1 MSSGGPAALSVS
13 ELTAVVRGAV
23 AAEARLE
30 DVLVEGEVSN
40 LRMPPSG
47 HLYFTLRDA
56 QASVRCVCWRSSVQ
70 RIPFHPENGLT
81 VVAHGRVDVYEAE
94 GSYQLYVDRL
104 DPAGVGAL
112 ALAVEQIAR
121 RLREAGLFDAGHKRP
136 LPLLP
141 RRVAVVTSPTGA
153 AVRDV
158 LTVLRRRAPQVGV
171 VVVPTPV
178 QGEGA
183 DIDIALAIEHAGRA
197 RGVEVVLLVRGGGSY
212 EDLFSFQSEPVVR
225 AIRACLRPV
234 VTGVGHETDTT
245 LADHAADRRAPTP
258 SAAAELAVPDT
269 AALVEELEARRLRL
283 RRGLRQEMATKRS
296 ALQRALE
303 RLERVSPSVR
313 LPQLR
318 QDVDGRSVRLRAA
331 LLRELAAKR
340 RRLDAVTA
348 RLELVAPRRRIPAER
363 EGLRRRRDHL
373 EAALRTDLA
382 ARRAAVGVA
391 TARLQALSPRRVLER
406 GYSLTL
412 DARTGSVVD
421 DASKLA
427 PGARIDTLLR
437 RGRLRSRV
445 EDTSSGADA
454 PVGGTPP
461 RPSSADYGDADDSL
475 PPLSTGKD
483 EQMYDVA
490 ASGDPAEAPR
500 PEGHD

>member
-1 MSSGGPAALSVS
+1 MSQASGPAALTVS

-40 LRMPPSG
+40 LRLPPSG
-47 HLYFTLRDA
+47 HLYFTLRDPR
-56 QASVRCVCWRSSVQ
+56 ASVRCVAWRSTVQ
-70 RIPFHPENGLT
+70 RIPFHPENGMT
-81 VVAHGRVDVYEAE
+81 VVAHGRVDVYESE

-112 ALAVEQIAR
+112 ALAVEQTAR
-121 RLREAGLFDAGHKRP
+121 RLREAGLFDPALKRP

-158 LTVLRRRAPQVGV
+158 LNVLRRRAPQVGV
-171 VVVPTPV
+171 LVVPTPV

-183 DIDIALAIEHAGRA
+183 DIAIAEAIVHAGRA
-197 RGVEVVLLVRGGGSY
+197 RDVDVVLLVRGGGSY

-225 AIRACLRPV
+225 AIRACPRPV
-234 VTGVGHETDTT
+234 VSGVGHETDTT

-269 AALVEELEARRLRL
+269 AALVEELDARRVRL
-283 RRGLRQEMATKRS
+283 RRGLRQEMTAKR
-296 ALQRALE
+296 AVLERAMQ
-303 RLERVSPSVR
+303 RLERVSPSER

-318 QDVDGRSVRLRAA
+318 QALDARSLRLRAA

-340 RRLDAVTA
+340 RRLDGLTS
-348 RLELVAPRRRIPAER
+348 RLELTAPRRRIPTER
-363 EGLRRRRDHL
+363 EGLRRRRESL
-373 EAALRTDLA
+373 EAALRADLA
-382 ARRAAVGVA
+382 GRRAAVG
-391 TARLQALSPRRVLER
+391 TARARLEALSPRRVLER

-412 DARTGSVVD
+412 DARTGAVVD
-421 DASKLA
+421 DASRLG
-427 PGARIDTLLR
+427 PGAEISTLLR

-445 EDTSSGADA
+445 EAVEPGPA
-454 PVGGTPP
+454 
-461 RPSSADYGDADDSL
+461 
-475 PPLSTGKD
+475 STAEG
-483 EQMYDVA
+483 ERMYDGA
-490 ASGDPAEAPR
+490 TSGDPAGAPEPDG
-500 PEGHD
+500 PE

>member
-1 MSSGGPAALSVS
+1 MSSAPKPVALTVS

-40 LRMPPSG
+40 LRTGPSG
-47 HLYFTLRDA
+47 HLYFTLRDPR
-56 QASVRCVCWRSSVQ
+56 ASVRCVSWRSSVQ
-70 RIPFHPENGLT
+70 RIPFNPENGMT
-81 VVAHGRVDVYEAE
+81 VVAHGRVDVYEAD
-94 GSYQLYVDRL
+94 GAYQLYVDRL
-104 DPAGVGAL
+104 DPAGIGAL
-112 ALAVEQIAR
+112 ALAVDQTAK
-121 RLREAGLFDAGHKRP
+121 RLRALGLFDPALKRP

-158 LTVLRRRAPQVGV
+158 LNVLRRRAPQVGV
-171 VVVPTPV
+171 VIVPTPV

-183 DIDIALAIEHAGRA
+183 DIAIAEAIVQAGRA
-197 RGVEVVLLVRGGGSY
+197 RDVDLVLVVRGGGSY

-225 AIRACLRPV
+225 AIRACPRPV

-269 AALVEELEARRLRL
+269 ATLVEELDARRVRL
-283 RRGLRQEMATKRS
+283 RRGLRQEMSAKR
-296 ALQRALE
+296 ALLDRALE
-303 RLERVSPSVR
+303 RLDRVSPSAR

-318 QDVDGRSVRLRAA
+318 QALDGRSVRLRAA

-348 RLELVAPRRRIPAER
+348 RLELTAPGRRLPAER
-363 EGLRRRRDHL
+363 EGLRRRRESL
-373 EAALRTDLA
+373 GAALRADLA
-382 ARRAAVGVA
+382 ARRAAVGLSR
-391 TARLQALSPRRVLER
+391 ARLEALSPRRVLER

-412 DARTGSVVD
+412 DARTGAVVD
-421 DASKLA
+421 DASSLT
-427 PGARIDTLLR
+427 PGTEIATLLR

-445 EDTSSGADA
+445 EEVEAGPPS
-454 PVGGTPP
+454 TP
-461 RPSSADYGDADDSL
+461 DG
-475 PPLSTGKD
+475 
-483 EQMYDVA
+483 EQMYDGA
-490 ASGDPAEAPR
+490 TPGDPAGAPTPDG
-500 PEGHD
+500 PE

>member
-1 MSSGGPAALSVS
+1 MSSAAPRPVALTVS

-40 LRMPPSG
+40 VRMPPSG

-56 QASVRCVCWRSSVQ
+56 RSSVRCVSWRSSVQ
-70 RIPFHPENGLT
+70 RIPFNPENGMT
-81 VVAHGRVDVYEAE
+81 VVAHGRVDVYEPDGA
-94 GSYQLYVDRL
+94 YQLYVDRL
-104 DPAGVGAL
+104 DPAGVGAM
-112 ALAVEQIAR
+112 ALAVEQTAK
-121 RLREAGLFDAGHKRP
+121 RLRAAGLFDPALRRP

-158 LTVLRRRAPQVGV
+158 LNVLRRRAPQVGV
-171 VVVPTPV
+171 LVVPTPV

-183 DIDIALAIEHAGRA
+183 DIAIAEAIVQAGRA
-197 RGVEVVLLVRGGGSY
+197 RDVDLVLLVRGGGSY

-225 AIRACLRPV
+225 AIRACTRPV

-269 AALVEELEARRLRL
+269 PTLVEELDARRTRV
-283 RRGLRQEMATKRS
+283 RRGLRQEMTAKRS
-296 ALQRALE
+296 ALEQMQA
-303 RLERVSPSVR
+303 RLERVSPSARV
-313 LPQLR
+313 PELR
-318 QDVDGRSVRLRAA
+318 QALDGRTVRLRAA

-348 RLELVAPRRRIPAER
+348 RLELTAPRRRIPTER
-363 EGLRRRRDHL
+363 EGLRRRRESL
-373 EAALRTDLA
+373 EAALRAGLA

-391 TARLQALSPRRVLER
+391 RARLEALSPRRVLER

-412 DARTGSVVD
+412 DVRTGAVVD
-421 DASKLA
+421 DASTLS
-427 PGARIDTLLR
+427 PGAEIATLLR
-437 RGRLRSRV
+437 SGRLRSRV
-445 EDTSSGADA
+445 EAIDA
-454 PVGGTPP
+454 GPASTPE
-461 RPSSADYGDADDSL
+461 G
-475 PPLSTGKD
+475 
-483 EQMYDVA
+483 EQMYDGA
-490 ASGDPAEAPR
+490 APGEPAGAPT
-500 PEGHD
+500 PDGTE

>member
-1 MSSGGPAALSVS
+1 MSGGAPVALTVS

-47 HLYFTLRDA
+47 HLYFTLRDS
-56 QASVRCVCWRSSVQ
+56 QSSVRCVCWRSSVL

-81 VVAHGRVDVYEAE
+81 VVAHGRVDVYESE
-94 GSYQLYVDRL
+94 GAYQLYVDRL
-104 DPAGVGAL
+104 DPAGIGAL
-112 ALAVEQIAR
+112 ALAVEQTAR
-121 RLREAGLFDAGHKRP
+121 RLRAAGLFDDALKRP
-136 LPLLP
+136 LPPLP

-171 VVVPTPV
+171 LVVPTAV

-183 DIDIALAIEHAGRA
+183 DIAIAVALEQAGRA
-197 RGVEVVLLVRGGGSY
+197 RGVDVVLLVRGGGSY

-225 AIRACLRPV
+225 AIRACPRPV

-269 AALVEELEARRLRL
+269 GALVEELDARRLRL
-283 RRGLRQEMATKRS
+283 RRGLRQEMAAKRS
-296 ALQRALE
+296 ALDRALE
-303 RLERVSPSVR
+303 RLE
-313 LPQLR
+313 
-318 QDVDGRSVRLRAA
+318 RLRAA
-331 LLRELAAKR
+331 LLRELAGKR
-340 RRLDAVTA
+340 RRLDAVTS
-348 RLELVAPRRRIPAER
+348 RLELIAPRRRIPAER
-363 EGLRRRRDHL
+363 EALRRRRESL

-382 ARRAAVGVA
+382 SRRSAVGVGR
-391 TARLQALSPRRVLER
+391 ARLEALSPRRVLER

-412 DARTGSVVD
+412 DARTGAVVD
-421 DASKLA
+421 DASRLG
-427 PGARIDTLLR
+427 PGAEIDTLLR

-445 EDTSSGADA
+445 ER
-454 PVGGTPP
+454 VGDGE
-461 RPSSADYGDADDSL
+461 A
-475 PPLSTGKD
+475 STA
-483 EQMYDVA
+483 EHERMYDGA
-490 ASGDPAEAPR
+490 ASGDPAGGPTPDGR
-500 PEGHD
+500 D